1 MSIETPTKRI
11 ACPICGA
18 PMLFVHGSG
27 WDYDRWHCVE
37 PVDPSASIKVICWGE
52 IELNDSTYPP
62 GVADD

>member
-1 MSIETPTKRI
+1 
-11 ACPICGA
+11 
-18 PMLFVHGSG
+18 MLFVHGSG

-62 GVADD
+62 GISDD